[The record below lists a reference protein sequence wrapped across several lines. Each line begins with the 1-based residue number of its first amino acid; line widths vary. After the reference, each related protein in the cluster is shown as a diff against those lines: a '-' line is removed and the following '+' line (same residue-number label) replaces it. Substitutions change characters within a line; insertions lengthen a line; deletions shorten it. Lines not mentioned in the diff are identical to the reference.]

1 MKSEK
6 NTKYVV
12 MRLLESIEV
21 DNGLNKVEVRLQ
33 GMDGYLPV
41 FNTYKDA
48 LPISQNNYYP
58 IVTIN
63 VLEEEDEVIGDEN
76 EIKQ

>member
-1 MKSEK
+1 MKNK
-6 NTKYVV
+6 NLKYVV
-12 MRLLESIEV
+12 MRLLETIEV

-48 LPISQNNYYP
+48 LPMSQNNYYP
-58 IVTIN
+58 IVTLT
-63 VLEEEDEVIGDEN
+63 VLEEVEDEKTE
-76 EIKQ
+76 Q